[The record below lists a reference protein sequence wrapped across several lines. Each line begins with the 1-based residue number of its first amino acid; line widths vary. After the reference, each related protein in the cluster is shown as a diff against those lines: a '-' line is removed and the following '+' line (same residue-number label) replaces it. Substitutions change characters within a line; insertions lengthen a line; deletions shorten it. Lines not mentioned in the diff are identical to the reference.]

1 LSVAVEQGAHSVA
14 ALNAFPAPAFAAAMA
29 PFFEGA
35 PRFLARLA
43 AARPFSDETHLFER
57 ASGIAL
63 GMPEDEQLELIDA
76 HPRIGAPPDTV
87 SAMSFVEQGYS
98 AGVVTPESAT
108 AMLDR
113 AGLQARLDA
122 LNSAYEDR
130 FGFRFVVFVAGR
142 PRSEIAALMEQ
153 RLRGER
159 DVEKRT
165 ALEDIVAI
173 ARDRWR
179 KAAVSAS

>member
-1 LSVAVEQGAHSVA
+1 VVVDRATHSVA
-14 ALNAFPAPAFAAAMA
+14 ALNAFPAPAFSAAMA

-43 AARPFSDETHLFER
+43 AARPFADEEHLFER
-57 ASGIAL
+57 AAGIAL

-76 HPRIGAPPDTV
+76 HPRIGAPPGTV
-87 SAMSFVEQGYS
+87 SAMSFLEQGYS
-98 AGVVTPESAT
+98 AAVVTPEAAT
-108 AMLDR
+108 ALVEG
-113 AGLQARLDA
+113 AGLQARLDT
-122 LNSAYEDR
+122 LNLAYEDR

-142 PRSEIAALMEQ
+142 PRSEIASLMEE
-153 RLRGER
+153 RLHGER
-159 DVEKRT
+159 EAEMRT
-165 ALEDIVAI
+165 ALTDVVAI